1 MALFLRVFISLFLL
15 SSSNVFALGMDGGAD
30 VDYIYYERAGECSS
44 SYQTFCTSDV
54 FPKSTSNQLVTQI
67 GCGLYGYSDPQA
79 HYSTQ
84 WRAGWNVEPVG
95 SIIFGN
101 NGLAATRHKTCSS
114 TEEFQLNGCT
124 ATCVTKPPE
133 PCLAKKDQFKTL
145 SVQCGTFNC
154 PANSHTVLNGLI
166 VCDKKGGYFTPSIPA
181 NSASYQGCAL
191 QAQAVP
197 EFSVNDA
204 TGLNS
209 EVGGQTQAGFCS
221 VEYKYTGTSGS
232 ATDTPTMTN
241 GTGFN
246 VSYLPAG
253 EGGQCDT
260 GYKPGTKDGFNICV
274 PDTGST
280 SACAKGEIRNNSG
293 VCVPFAQAGL
303 NPDGTKTNPDGS
315 KTKENADG
323 STTTT
328 SHKTTSNSNGTTTET
343 TTKETTKPDGTKTKK
358 TESITKNPDGTT
370 TKKTSNETTL
380 PNGKK
385 LTSESETTT
394 NDSDNGTNKKN
405 DSTTSTSSS
414 GTNPDGSSFDN
425 KANDSSSTQN
435 PDGTSSTG
443 GDGGSCPNG
452 GCSATTSGK
461 CDTPPVC
468 SGDPLVCASINQ
480 QWISTCKQTEAL
492 TTITTDQKT
501 ASDAAIA
508 ESNSAYAA
516 SKSSASSAAS
526 GILGGFSS
534 SVESGS
540 KSGTCIVDATLPVM
554 GKSLKIP
561 FSQACAFFKFLRML
575 VIFMSYLAAMRIVY
589 KGAV

>member
-1 MALFLRVFISLFLL
+1 MALFLRVFISLFLFL
-15 SSSNVFALGMDGGAD
+15 SQSVYALGMDGGAD
-30 VDYIYYERAGECSS
+30 VDYTYYERAGECSI

-67 GCGLYGYSDPQA
+67 GCGLYGHADPQA

-101 NGLAATRHKTCSS
+101 DGLAATRHKTCSS

-133 PCLAKKDQFKTL
+133 PCLAKKDQIKTL

-154 PANSHTVLNGLI
+154 PSNSHTVLNGLI
-166 VCDKKGGYFTPSIPA
+166 VCDKQGGYFTSTIPSS
-181 NSASYQGCAL
+181 SASYEGCAL

-197 EFSVNDA
+197 EFGINDA
-204 TGLNS
+204 VGKNS
-209 EVGGQTQAGFCS
+209 EVGGQTQAGFCN

-253 EGGQCDT
+253 EGGQCST
-260 GYKPGTKDGFNICV
+260 GYKPGTQNGFNICV
-274 PDTGST
+274 PDS
-280 SACAKGEIRNNSG
+280 GESGTECPSGQIRNNSG
-293 VCVPFAQAGL
+293 KCVPTSEAGL
-303 NPDGTKTNPDGS
+303 PDGS
-315 KTKENADG
+315 TTNTNPDG

-328 SHKTTSNSNGTTTET
+328 TKSTTHNSNGSTTTTTTTET
-343 TTKETTKPDGTKTKK
+343 TKTDGTKTKK
-358 TESITKNPDGTT
+358 TQTVTTSPNGTT
-370 TKKTSNETTL
+370 TKKTTNETTL

-394 NDSDNGTNKKN
+394 EETGEGTNKKKTDN
-405 DSTTSTSSS
+405 TTTSSK
-414 GTNPDGSSFDN
+414 GQNPDGSSFDN
-425 KANDSSSTQN
+425 KANDSSNTTN
-435 PDGTSSTG
+435 ADGTSSSG

-452 GCSATTSGK
+452 GCNATTSAK
-461 CDTPPVC
+461 CDTPPTC

-492 TTITTDQKT
+492 TKITTEEKT

-508 ESNSAYAA
+508 ASNSEYSTA
-516 SKSSASSAAS
+516 KSNANVAAS
-526 GILGGFSS
+526 GILNGFTN
-534 SVESGS
+534 SVDSGS